1 MLQRNF
7 IKRIFLVSILAIAIF
22 CFITINQPSSAQSN
36 LNLRSDIISL
46 NSRISRLEQEVNR
59 LRSFGR
65 GLNPAPPKAKQ
76 PARPLNPNPT
86 IINPPVVDGESIGRS
101 DPLYERFAT
110 LLIELKED
118 VKNLDRRLSEL
129 ETVNSQQSTV
139 NSQQSTVNSQ
149 QHFFRKTSI

>member
-1 MLQRNF
+1 MLKRNFIKRF

-22 CFITINQPSSAQSN
+22 SFITINSPSSAQAN

-59 LRSFGR
+59 LRSYGR
-65 GLNPAPPKAKQ
+65 GLNPAPPRANQ
-76 PARPLNPNPT
+76 PVRQPIPNPT
-86 IINPPVVDGESIGRS
+86 IINPPVVNGEPIGRS

-118 VKNLDRRLSEL
+118 VKSIDRRLSKL

-139 NSQQSTVNSQ
+139 NN
-149 QHFFRKTSI
+149 K